1 MIAAR
6 RAAEQKQTHE
16 NFAQQIVR
24 AARPRRCLPP
34 VVPSAH
40 RRQCATMRLRC
51 GTQRKPMKRYE
62 RLARYMADEIRAGH
76 LATGARMPSL
86 RQVTAQHRV
95 SQSTATRA
103 YHLLEQWGLVR
114 AEERSGYFAASP
126 AGDDARNM
134 RRAAPP
140 PASAAVDIS
149 DLVFSVLDAAKRP
162 GIVPLGSAFPAPQLF
177 PLARL
182 AKSLGQAARIVSPW
196 NTVVDLPPGNETLRR
211 QIALRYLRIGVS
223 QAPDGIVVTDGA
235 LEALNLCLM
244 AVTRPGDVVAVE
256 APGFYAAL
264 QAIERLDLRA
274 VEIPVDPSTGLD
286 LDALAA
292 ALATQPIRACW
303 FMTNYQNPTGVT
315 LSDAKKKA
323 LVELLARHDVP
334 LIEDDVYGELHYRAD
349 YPLPALAYDR
359 NGLVMHCSSFS
370 KTLAPGYRIGWTSA
384 GRYADRVRRLKL
396 MTTLSASIPVQA
408 GIADYLEHGGYDRH
422 LKKIRAALQAQQHA
436 MDDALRRWLPRGT
449 RWTLPDGGYF
459 LWLEFPE
466 PVDAM
471 ALHRLAIERGVS
483 LAPGPVFSA
492 SHAFEHCIRLNYGYP
507 WSARVDDAVRTLG
520 ELLADPAVRAVSRP
534 RR

>member
-1 MIAAR
+1 
-6 RAAEQKQTHE
+6 
-16 NFAQQIVR
+16 
-24 AARPRRCLPP
+24 
-34 VVPSAH
+34 
-40 RRQCATMRLRC
+40 
-51 GTQRKPMKRYE
+51 MKRYE
-62 RLARYMADEIRAGH
+62 QLARHMADEIRAGH
-76 LATGARMPSL
+76 IAAGARMPSL
-86 RQVTAQHRV
+86 RQVTAQHGV
-95 SQSTATRA
+95 SQSTATHA

-114 AEERSGYFAASP
+114 AEERSGYFATPPSATVKP
-126 AGDDARNM
+126 A
-134 RRAAPP
+134 RRASAPA
-140 PASAAVDIS
+140 ASAAVDIS

-162 GIVPLGSAFPAPQLF
+162 GIVPLGSAFPSPQLF

-182 AKSLGQAARIVSPW
+182 ARSLGQAARIVSPW
-196 NTVVDLPPGNETLRR
+196 NTVVDLPPGNESLRR
-211 QIALRYLRIGVS
+211 QIALRYLRIGVPQS
-223 QAPDGIVVTDGA
+223 PDSIVVTDGA

-256 APGFYAAL
+256 SPGFYAAL

-274 VEIPVDPSTGLD
+274 VEIPVDPATGLD
-286 LDALAA
+286 LDALAD
-292 ALATQPIRACW
+292 ALATHPIRACW
-303 FMTNYQNPTGVT
+303 FMTNYQNPTGIT
-315 LSDAKKKA
+315 LSDAKKQA

-359 NGLVMHCSSFS
+359 HGLVMHCSSFS

-422 LKKIRAALQAQQHA
+422 LKKIRAALQGQQHA
-436 MDDALRRWLPRGT
+436 MDGAIRRWLPPGT

-459 LWLEFPE
+459 LWLEFPD

-483 LAPGPVFSA
+483 LAPGPIFSA
-492 SHAFEHCIRLNYGYP
+492 AHAFQHCIRLNYGYP
-507 WSARVDDAVRTLG
+507 WSARIDEAVRTLG
-520 ELLADPAVRAVSRP
+520 ELLADPAVRPAP
-534 RR
+534 TP